1 MINRRLLSAVVL
13 AAGVIVCLAASL
25 ARTSPAP
32 RARGVVSVDSDD
44 IGGVVTSTKGPEA
57 GVWVI
62 AETHDLGT
70 KYVKIVVTD
79 DQGRYLLP
87 QLPKANYTVW
97 VRGYGLVDSLP
108 VEATPGKDV
117 DLTAKIAPDALAAAK
132 YYPAEYWYSLLQ
144 LPPKSVF
151 PGTGPTGNGISPNI
165 KSQDQWIDQVKI
177 NNCESCHQ
185 LGDLA
190 TRTLPANLGHYDNS
204 IEAWSRRVESAQVGA
219 QMAAGLFRMGREGA
233 LAMFAN
239 WTNRVAA
246 GEYPHQAPPRP
257 EGLERNI
264 VITEWDWGGPKEYFH
279 DEITTDRRNPTLNAY
294 GPIYGVHEL
303 SSDYMSVVDPVRNT
317 KAEIPV
323 PVRDAD
329 TPYASP
335 QTMSEPSPYWGNE
348 PIWTSKANVHSLMM
362 DADGRIW
369 TAGVI
374 RSPDN
379 EPAFCKKGSDNPS
392 AKIFPLDRSNRQAN
406 MYDPKTG
413 KWTLIDTCFSTLH
426 LMFAEDADNTLW
438 FAGDRNVVG
447 WLDTKKYEETHNADK
462 SQGWTPLIL
471 DTNGN
476 GKRDDYVEPDQ
487 PIDPNKDKRIY
498 GPFYGINPS
507 PADGSVWGTVL
518 GFPGA
523 IVRVDPGK
531 HPPETALAEIYQ
543 PPWNNPKA
551 KVQGYGPRGLD
562 IDRNGLVWTVLTSG
576 DFASFDRRKCKGP
589 LNGPK
594 ATGQQ
599 CPEGWTLYPFPG
611 PSFKGT
617 ESGSADANYYD
628 WVDQFNTFGLGKNVP
643 VATGND
649 SDSLLALLPNARKF
663 VILRVPYPM
672 GFFAKSL
679 DGRIDDPDAGWKGR
693 ALYSTY
699 ATRAV
704 QHIEGGKGTT
714 SKVVR
719 FQLRPDPL
727 AK

>member
-1 MINRRLLSAVVL
+1 MTNRIWHAGLVAVGIGL
-13 AAGVIVCLAASL
+13 CLAASL
-25 ARTSPAP
+25 AKITPAR
-32 RARGVVSVDSDD
+32 RASGVVSVDNDD
-44 IGGVVTSTKGPEA
+44 IGGMVTSSKGPEA

-70 KYVKIVVTD
+70 KFVKIVVTD
-79 DQGRYLLP
+79 SQGRYLLP
-87 QLPKANYTVW
+87 QLPKANYKIW
-97 VRGYGLVDSLP
+97 VRGYGLVDSTP
-108 VEATPGKDV
+108 VEAAPGKDL
-117 DLTAKIAPDALAAAK
+117 DLTAKIAPNALAAAK

-144 LPPKSVF
+144 LPPESAF

-165 KSQDQWIDQVKI
+165 KSQAQWIDQVKI

-190 TRTLPANLGHYDNS
+190 TRTFPPTLGHYSTS
-204 IEAWSRRVESAQVGA
+204 IEAWSRRVDSAQVGA
-219 QMAAGLFRMGREGA
+219 QMSAGLFRMGREGA

-239 WTNRVAA
+239 WTDRVAA

-257 EGLERNI
+257 EGLERNV

-294 GPIYGVHEL
+294 GKIYGVHEL
-303 SSDYMSVVDPVRNT
+303 SSDFMSVVDPVRNT

-335 QTMSEPSPYWGNE
+335 QDMSDPSPYWGNE

-362 DADGRIW
+362 DGEGRIW
-369 TAGVI
+369 TAAVVRAPG
-374 RSPDN
+374 N

-392 AKIFPLDRSNRQAN
+392 AKMFPLDRSNRQAN

-438 FAGDRNVVG
+438 FSGDRNVVG
-447 WLDTKKYEETHNADK
+447 WVDTKKFLETHDAAK
-462 SQGWTPLIL
+462 SQGWMPLIL

-476 GKRDDYVEPDQ
+476 GKRDDYTEPDQ
-487 PIDPNKDKRIY
+487 PMDPTKDRRIY
-498 GPFYGINPS
+498 GAFYGINPS
-507 PADGSVWGTVL
+507 PVDGSVWGTVL

-523 IVRVDPGK
+523 IVRLSPGK
-531 HPPETALAEIYQ
+531 NPPETALAEIYQ

-562 IDRNGLVWTVLTSG
+562 IDRNGVVWTVLTSG
-576 DFASFDRRKCKGP
+576 HFASFDRRKCKGP

-649 SDSLLALLPNARKF
+649 SDSLLALLPNTGKF

-672 GFFAKSL
+672 GFFSKSL
-679 DGRIDDPDAGWKGR
+679 DGRIDDPNAGWKGR

-704 QHIEGGKGTT
+704 QHVEGGKGTT
-714 SKVVR
+714 SKVVK